1 MPWMDSSSIIGMI
14 AMGSFI
20 TIVYAEYRHVPNS
33 VRWLKRM
40 FPGRGAGWYSRADFL
55 LTWFSSTIVAYLLFH
70 PTDADQAFFAGLGS
84 VSAIR
89 VALSKSEGETGINR
103 TEGKNVKR

>member
-1 MPWMDSSSIIGMI
+1 
-14 AMGSFI
+14 MGSFI
-20 TIVYAEYRHVPNS
+20 TIVYAEYRSVPNS

-40 FPGRGAGWYSRADFL
+40 FPGRGAGWYSRVDFL
-55 LTWFSSTIVAYLLFH
+55 LTWLSSTVVAYFAFH
-70 PTDADQAFFAGLGS
+70 PTNSQQALFAGLGS

-89 VALSKSEGETGINR
+89 VALSKGEAETGINR